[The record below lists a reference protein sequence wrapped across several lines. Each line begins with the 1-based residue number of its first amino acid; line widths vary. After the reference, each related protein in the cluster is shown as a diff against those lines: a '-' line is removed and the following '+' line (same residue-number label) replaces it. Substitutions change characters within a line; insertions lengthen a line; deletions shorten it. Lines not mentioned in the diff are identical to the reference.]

1 MTRRYVVR
9 RVLQLLPTTAAI
21 LLVGFLLIHLAP
33 GDPVLALAG
42 ENGDA
47 EYYAFVRAKF
57 GLDESL
63 PTQLATYAL
72 NVLQGDLGTSYVQG
86 RPVVDV
92 IAERLPA
99 TLLLTGTA
107 LVLSTL
113 VGIAVGVF
121 TATRRRR
128 WPDVSVTLATLAMY
142 AAPVFLVGQ
151 LFILVLALRLGWFP
165 VQGMRDPRGA
175 GTGLAQVL
183 DVAHHLALPALALAS
198 QEVAAV
204 SRLARVGLRDE
215 LARDHIRTARAK
227 GVPEQAVVL
236 KHALRRAMLPVVTV
250 LGGRVGH
257 LVAGAVIVEVV
268 FGWPGLGRLLVTAMQ
283 SRDAPIVLGVFLL
296 VAVTV
301 VVANLLTD
309 LVYAWLDPRVRFS

>member
-1 MTRRYVVR
+1 MTRRYVLR

-42 ENGDA
+42 QNGDA
-47 EYYAFVRAKF
+47 EYYAFVREKF
-57 GLDESL
+57 GLDEPL
-63 PTQLATYAL
+63 PTQLATYAG
-72 NVLQGDLGTSYVQG
+72 NVLTGDLGTSYVLG
-86 RPVVDV
+86 RPVAEV
-92 IAERLPA
+92 IAERVPA

-107 LVLSTL
+107 LLLSSVMGTAL
-113 VGIAVGVF
+113 GIF

-128 WPDVSVTLATLAMY
+128 WPAVSMTVATLVLY

-151 LFILVLALRLGWFP
+151 LAILLLALRAGWFP
-165 VQGMRDPRGA
+165 VQGMTDARSA
-175 GTGLAQVL
+175 ATGLAHVT
-183 DVAHHLALPALALAS
+183 DVAHHMVLPVLALAS

-204 SRLARVGLRDE
+204 ARLARVGLLDE

-227 GVPEQAVVL
+227 GVPERTVVL
-236 KHALRRAMLPVVTV
+236 KHGMRRAMLPVVTV

-257 LVAGAVIVEVV
+257 LLAGAVVVEAV

-296 VAVTV
+296 VSVTV

-309 LVYAWLDPRVRFS
+309 LVYAWLDPRVRYG

>member
-9 RVLQLLPTTAAI
+9 RVLQLVPTAAAI
-21 LLVGFLLIHLAP
+21 LLVGFLLIRLAP

-47 EYYAFVRAKF
+47 EYYAFVREKF
-57 GLDESL
+57 GLDRPLHE
-63 PTQLATYAL
+63 QLAAYAG
-72 NVLQGDLGTSYVQG
+72 NVVRGDLGTSYVQG
-86 RPVVDV
+86 RPVSDI

-107 LVLSTL
+107 LAVSTL
-113 VGIAVGVF
+113 VGAAIGVF
-121 TATRRRR
+121 AATRRRR
-128 WPDVSVTLATLAMY
+128 WPDVTITFATLAMY
-142 AAPVFLVGQ
+142 AAPVFLIGQ
-151 LFILVLALRLGWFP
+151 LAILLLALRAGWFP
-165 VQGMRDPRGA
+165 VQGMSDPRSSA
-175 GTGLAQVL
+175 TGLAYAV
-183 DVAHHLALPALALAS
+183 DVSHHLVLPVLALAS

-204 SRLARVGLRDE
+204 ARLTRIGLLDE
-215 LARDHIRTARAK
+215 LTRDHVRTARAK
-227 GVPEQAVVL
+227 GVGERGVIL
-236 KHALRRAMLPVVTV
+236 KHALRRAVLPAVTV

-257 LVAGAVIVEVV
+257 LVAGAVVVEVV

-309 LVYAWLDPRVRFS
+309 LLYAWLDPRVRYG